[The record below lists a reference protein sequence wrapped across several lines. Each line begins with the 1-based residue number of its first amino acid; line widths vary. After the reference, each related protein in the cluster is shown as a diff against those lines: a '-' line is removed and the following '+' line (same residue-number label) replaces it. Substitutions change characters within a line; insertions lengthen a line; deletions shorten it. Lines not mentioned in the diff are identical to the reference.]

1 MDNITQSII
10 SIDYRHNK
18 QSHKAGHTFMS
29 GSACQK
35 SRHMA
40 AFLV

>member
-18 QSHKAGHTFMS
+18 QNHKAGHTFMS
-29 GSACQK
+29 GFNVIPIF
-35 SRHMA
+35 HI
-40 AFLV
+40 